1 MMIEGSIGTHDGD
14 EYFAIDGVASGDH
27 RSSIITTGEIGYISD
42 EVLILHGRKGLIAFA
57 KSNRDSDVWKSQ
69 AFKTRTKPATQLPSH
84 TIQTALPALL
94 VLPSWKEDEDEES
107 LTTTSLAMLAG
118 KDGQG
123 DRRFDFQIIDVP
135 GIKPSGVYTGC
146 YPSGTLDARTGLIT
160 TDGSSIIEVKAGW
173 NGEEWTHTQDTIQQ
187 GMVPA
192 LLTAQDPYDAYQ
204 LGSGA
209 GSRIFAVAEDG
220 TTYRIDRDRN
230 GTRTPVSLGKIE
242 GLASPKGCFGVG
254 DGAPDNAIDYT
265 WGPLIWSDSAIY
277 TSIDGLTLED
287 WTQDFVKF
295 TQEEEEPNEN

>member
-1 MMIEGSIGTHDGD
+1 MMIEGSIGTRDGD

-27 RSSIITTGEIGYISD
+27 RSSIITTGEIGQVSD
-42 EVLILHGRKGLIAFA
+42 DVLILHGRKGLLVFA
-57 KSNRDSDVWKSQ
+57 KSRRDSDVWKSQ

-84 TIQTALPALL
+84 TVQTALPALL

-107 LTTTSLAMLAG
+107 LTPTSISMLAG
-118 KDGQG
+118 KDGEG
-123 DRRFDFQIIDVP
+123 DRRFDFQVIDVP
-135 GIKPSGVYTGC
+135 GLKPTGVYSGC

-160 TDGSSIIEVKAGW
+160 TDGSSIIDVKAGW
-173 NGEEWTHTQDTIQQ
+173 NGEEWTHTQETIQQ

-204 LGSGA
+204 FGSGDC
-209 GSRIFAVAEDG
+209 SRIFAVAEDG
-220 TTYRIDRDRN
+220 TTYRFDRDRN

-254 DGAPDNAIDYT
+254 DGAPDSMIDNT

-277 TSIDGLTLED
+277 TSIDGETLED
-287 WTQDFVKF
+287 WTSAFEPF
-295 TQEEEEPNEN
+295 TKEEEEPNEN